1 MNSRV
6 IRLSILFAVY
16 ASLSA
21 PAMAYLDGA
30 TASIVLQATIGA
42 FATWLFD
49 LHWMQGLLIG
59 AIVGS
64 TDAAAVFALLQSR
77 GMELQQRVRATLLAS
92 AGVSTLRSAFKSQR
106 RILSLLA

>member
-42 FATWLFD
+42 FATWLMYSRMFFPKVKALFVRGD
-49 LHWMQGLLIG
+49 KVPPTSG
-59 AIVGS
+59 A
-64 TDAAAVFALLQSR
+64 
-77 GMELQQRVRATLLAS
+77 E
-92 AGVSTLRSAFKSQR
+92 
-106 RILSLLA
+106 